1 MAAIGISRSTI
12 SRSLRMK
19 SITILAVALYAV
31 AFARLAAAPASEPCK
46 LPDSLQREI
55 TVKYPGAGLVTLSD
69 LDADDRGFFQK
80 DHGDACPGLTKVDFY
95 GDGEPTLALVLIAKT
110 DAEGK
115 AKLVVAHEVAG
126 RWQTTVLDTADG
138 APVPVVW
145 SQTSGHYTDVYGKK
159 EIRAT
164 KPVIVLTGYE
174 SWSILY
180 AWTGSRVAKI
190 WLQD

>member
-1 MAAIGISRSTI
+1 MSHPEHVP
-12 SRSLRMK
+12 SLRVK
-19 SITILAVALYAV
+19 SIAILALAFCLLVFVKVAV
-31 AFARLAAAPASEPCK
+31 AAPPGGTCN
-46 LPDSLQREI
+46 LPQDLQREI
-55 TVKYPGAGLVTLSD
+55 ATKYRGAELVTLSD
-69 LDADDRGFFQK
+69 LDADDKGFFQK

-95 GDGEPTLALVLIAKT
+95 GDGKPTLALVLIAKT
-110 DAEGK
+110 DAKGK

-145 SQTSGHYTDVYGKK
+145 MQSPGRYRDVYGKK
-159 EIRAT
+159 EVRAT
-164 KPVIVLTGYE
+164 KPVIVFTGYE

-180 AWTGSRVAKI
+180 AWMGRRVAKI

>member
-1 MAAIGISRSTI
+1 VRLRAIPRLAF
-12 SRSLRMK
+12 SLFFFVEV
-19 SITILAVALYAV
+19 AVAAPPDNTCNLPQDLQHEV
-31 AFARLAAAPASEPCK
+31 AA
-46 LPDSLQREI
+46 
-55 TVKYPGAGLVTLSD
+55 KYPGAELVTPSD
-69 LDADDRGFFQK
+69 LGADDRGFFQK

-95 GDGEPTLALVLIAKT
+95 GDGKPTLALVLIAKT
-110 DAEGK
+110 DAKKK
-115 AKLVVAHEVAG
+115 AKLVVAHQVAA

-145 SQTSGHYTDVYGKK
+145 SQPPGHYTDVYGKK

-164 KPVIVLTGYE
+164 KPVIVFTGYE

-190 WLQD
+190 WLRD

>member
-1 MAAIGISRSTI
+1 MRLKAISG
-12 SRSLRMK
+12 LAFCLLVFVK
-19 SITILAVALYAV
+19 VAVAAPSGDTCNLPQD
-31 AFARLAAAPASEPCK
+31 LQHEIAA
-46 LPDSLQREI
+46 
-55 TVKYPGAGLVTLSD
+55 KYPGAGLVTLPD
-69 LDADDRGFFQK
+69 LDADDKGFFQK

-95 GDGEPTLALVLIAKT
+95 GDGKPTLALVLIAKT
-110 DAEGK
+110 DTKGK
-115 AKLVVAHEVAG
+115 ARLVVAHEVAG
-126 RWQTTVLDTADG
+126 RWHTTVLDTADG

-145 SQTSGHYTDVYGKK
+145 SQPPGHYTDVYGKK

-164 KPVIVLTGYE
+164 KPVIVFTGYE

>member
-1 MAAIGISRSTI
+1 MKAIP
-12 SRSLRMK
+12 
-19 SITILAVALYAV
+19 ILAFCLLGLAGTA
-31 AFARLAAAPASEPCK
+31 AAAPQNDACNVPTA
-46 LPDSLQREI
+46 LQHDI
-55 TVKYPGAGLVTLSD
+55 AAKYPGAKLVTLSA

-95 GDGEPTLALVLIAKT
+95 GDGKPTMALVLIAMS
-110 DAEGK
+110 G
-115 AKLVVAHEVAG
+115 AKETTKLIVAHQVSG
-126 RWQTTVLDTADG
+126 RWQTRVLDTADA

-145 SQTSGHYTDVYGKK
+145 SQPPGHYTDVYGNK

-164 KPVIVLTGYE
+164 KPVIVFTGYE

-180 AWTGSRVAKI
+180 AWTVSGVKKI